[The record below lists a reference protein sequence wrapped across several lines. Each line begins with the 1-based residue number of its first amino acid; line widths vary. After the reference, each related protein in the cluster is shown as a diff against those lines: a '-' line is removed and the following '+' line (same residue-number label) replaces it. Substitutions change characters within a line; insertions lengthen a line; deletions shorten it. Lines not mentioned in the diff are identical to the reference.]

1 MNKPRICLS
10 LIDPD
15 LEGIQKAQPEVDLFE
30 LRLDILGDNW
40 RTVARGLTKPWIACN
55 RSREEG
61 GWGDFN
67 TGIRIEALLEA
78 GKAGASIIDFE
89 YSSAGLVDIVSEI
102 KQYSQ
107 CLLSFHDLEATP
119 PIETLIQIVEG
130 QIKAGADICKVV
142 TTAVKFEDNLTVLK
156 LVAHFEGIKVA
167 AFAMGELGRT
177 SRILSPLCGGYFTYA
192 CLKEGR
198 EAAAGQISVREMREI
213 YRYLKYEN
221 NQ

>member
-1 MNKPRICLS
+1 MNKPKICLS

-15 LEGIQKAQPEVDLFE
+15 PDVIQKVQLEVDLFE

-40 RTVARGLTKPWIACN
+40 RTVVKGLTKPWIACN

-67 TGIRIEALLEA
+67 TGIRIETLLEA
-78 GKAGASIIDFE
+78 GKGGASIIDLE

-119 PIETLIQIVEG
+119 PIETLIKIVEG
-130 QIKAGADICKVV
+130 QVKAGADICKVV
-142 TTAVKFEDNLTVLK
+142 TTATKFEDNLTAMK
-156 LVAHFEGIKVA
+156 LITHFPGIKIT

-192 CLKEGR
+192 CLGEGR
-198 EAAAGQISVREMREI
+198 EAAAGQISIREMREI
-213 YRYLKYEN
+213 YRCLK
-221 NQ
+221 